1 MDIKSIS
8 IDAIGMIGVAC
19 IILSLIILFSLSG
32 FDLTP
37 VRDNNITKIVNV
49 EGFSNAFCNSLQGNS
64 SNLNKQCKKLTKKN
78 CISTNCCVYA
88 KMDNVEGCMAGNESG
103 PTFRF
108 TEGGKTRNIDYFYF
122 KNKCYGNKCCN

>member
-8 IDAIGMIGVAC
+8 IDVIGMIGVAA
-19 IILSLIILFSLSG
+19 IILGLIVLFSLSG

-37 VRDNNITKIVNV
+37 VQDNHISKVVTV
-49 EGFSNAFCNSLQGNS
+49 EGYANSFCKTLEGNS
-64 SNLNKQCKKLTKKN
+64 SNLNDQCKKLTKNN
-78 CISTNCCVYA
+78 CISTSCCVYA

-122 KNKCYGNKCCN
+122 KNKCHGSKCCK